1 MKLTKTKLKRI
12 IKEELNR
19 VLSEAYDMPD
29 PDDRDREPSPKH
41 STIDTSNIGQ
51 APILSDM
58 HDAALR
64 LADMYHHEGVEV
76 EVVSLNGEDHLK
88 VTYANEDVKY
98 FESEEEAEQD
108 ISRRFPG

>member
-1 MKLTKTKLKRI
+1 MKLTKTKLKQI

-58 HDAALR
+58 HDAAER
-64 LADMYHHEGVEV
+64 LMDMYHHEGIKVK
-76 EVVSLNGEDHLK
+76 VVSHKGKDFLK
-88 VTYANEDVKY
+88 VAYANKDVKY